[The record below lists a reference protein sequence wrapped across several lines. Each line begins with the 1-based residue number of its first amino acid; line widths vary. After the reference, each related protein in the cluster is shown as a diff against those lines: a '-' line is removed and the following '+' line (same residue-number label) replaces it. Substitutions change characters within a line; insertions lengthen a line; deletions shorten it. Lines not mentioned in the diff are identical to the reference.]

1 VPISTDINELITIIA
16 GLTIKNHKLE
26 IAMEQLTTMHNTV
39 TDENIRLKEELA
51 SFTNDK
57 KVVEGEFKRAE

>member
-1 VPISTDINELITIIA
+1 VPISTDINELVTIIA

-26 IAMEQLTTMHNTV
+26 VAMEQLTAMHNTV
-39 TDENIRLKEELA
+39 TDENIKLKEELA

-57 KVVEGEFKRAE
+57 KVVEGDFKKAE

>member
-1 VPISTDINELITIIA
+1 MPIQTDGNELITIIA

-26 IAMEQLTTMHNTV
+26 IALEQLTAMHNEV
-39 TDENIRLKEELA
+39 TDENIKLKEELA

-57 KVVEGEFKRAE
+57 KVIEGDFKKAE

>member
-26 IAMEQLTTMHNTV
+26 IAMEQLTTMHNTA